1 MRRSNNINK
10 TKEEKQLAR
19 RKYAE
24 RQVDKWV
31 KWSWDMRGKVLW
43 RELAQ
48 KLKQY
53 NLDG

>member
-43 RELAQ
+43 RELVQ

-53 NLDG
+53 KLDG